1 MKKCLIT
8 GGAGQLAIEFQRF
21 FKKNNIEFLAPNRME
36 LDITDFD
43 KVRDYILNNDI
54 DLVINC
60 AAYNLVDKAEEEK
73 DMAYAINAYAVE
85 NLAKICKEK
94 KIEFVTY
101 STDFVFDGTK
111 KTEYTEEDKINP
123 LSVYGCSKALGERLA
138 LKENKRTFI
147 FRVSWVF
154 GKDGKNFIEQVKT
167 WANTRESIKI
177 ATDQVSSPTSTKDI
191 VDITWK
197 ILNLRNRD
205 YGIYHITGNGE
216 TSRYEQGK
224 YILEKLGYKGEILKG
239 KCLDFT
245 TYDIRPKY
253 SKLSS
258 KKIENILGIKIPSWH
273 SRIDEY
279 LEIDNIYFRNLNGV
293 KNEENE

>member
-1 MKKCLIT
+1 MILIT
-8 GGAGQLAIEFQRF
+8 GGEGQLAKEFQRF
-21 FKKNNIEFLAPNRME
+21 FKKNSIDFLALNRLE

-43 KVRDYILNNDI
+43 KVRDYILKNDI
-54 DLVINC
+54 DLLLNC

-73 DMAYAINAYAVE
+73 DSAYMINAYAVE
-85 NLAKICKEK
+85 NLAKVCREK

-111 KTEYTEEDKINP
+111 DKEYTEDDEINP
-123 LSVYGCSKALGERLA
+123 LSIYGRSKALGEKLA
-138 LKENKRTFI
+138 LEENKKTFI

-154 GKDGKNFIEQVKT
+154 GKEGKNFIEQVKA
-167 WANTRESIKI
+167 WASTRESIKI
-177 ATDQVSSPTSTKDI
+177 AIDQVSAPTSTKDI
-191 VDITWK
+191 VEITWK
-197 ILNLRNRD
+197 ILNLKNRD
-205 YGIYHITGNGE
+205 YGIYHISGNKE

-224 YILEKLGYKGEILKG
+224 YILEKLGYTGKVLEG

-245 TYDIRPKY
+245 SYDIRPKY

-258 KKIENILGIKIPSWH
+258 KKAENILGIKIPSWK

-279 LEIDNIYFRNLNGV
+279 LEIE
-293 KNEENE
+293 K

>member
-1 MKKCLIT
+1 MKKYLIT
-8 GGAGQLAIEFQRF
+8 GGAGQLAKEFQRF
-21 FKKNNIEFLAPNRME
+21 FKKNNIDFLAPNRQE
-36 LDITDFD
+36 LDITDFY

-73 DMAYAINAYAVE
+73 DTAYTINAYAVE
-85 NLAKICKEK
+85 NLAKICREK
-94 KIEFVTY
+94 RIEFVTY
-101 STDFVFDGTK
+101 STDFVFDGAK
-111 KTEYTEEDKINP
+111 GNEYTEEDEINP
-123 LSVYGCSKALGERLA
+123 LSVYGRSKALGERLA
-138 LKENKRTFI
+138 LEENKRTFI

-154 GKDGKNFIEQVKT
+154 GEEGKNFIEQVKT
-167 WANTRESIKI
+167 WASTRESIKI

-197 ILNLRNRD
+197 ILNLRGRD
-205 YGIYHITGNGE
+205 YGIYHITGDGE

-224 YILEKLGYKGEILKG
+224 YILEKLGYKGEILEG

-245 TYDIRPKY
+245 SYDIRPKY

-258 KKIENILGIKIPSWH
+258 KKIEDILGIKMPNWH
-273 SRIDEY
+273 SRVDEY
-279 LEIDNIYFRNLNGV
+279 LKVDS
-293 KNEENE
+293 

>member
-1 MKKCLIT
+1 M
-8 GGAGQLAIEFQRF
+8 F
-21 FKKNNIEFLAPNRME
+21 FKKNSMDFLAPNRLE
-36 LDITDFD
+36 LDIADFD
-43 KVRDYILNNDI
+43 KVRDYILNNEI

-73 DMAYAINAYAVE
+73 DSAYMINAYAVE
-85 NLAKICKEK
+85 NLAKACKEK
-94 KIEFVTY
+94 RIEFITY

-111 KTEYTEEDKINP
+111 DDEYTEEDEINP
-123 LSVYGCSKALGERLA
+123 LSVYGRSKALGERLA
-138 LKENKRTFI
+138 LEENPRTFI

-154 GKDGKNFIEQVKT
+154 GEEGKNFIEQVKA
-167 WANTRESIKI
+167 WASIRESIKI
-177 ATDQVSSPTSTKDI
+177 ATDQISSPTSTKDI

-197 ILNLRNRD
+197 ILNLRDRD
-205 YGIYHITGNGE
+205 YGIYHISGAGE

-224 YILEKLGYKGEILKG
+224 YILEKIGYTGKVLKG

-245 TYDIRPKY
+245 SYDIRPKY

-258 KKIENILGIKIPSWH
+258 KKIENILGIKIPSWR

-279 LEIDNIYFRNLNGV
+279 L
-293 KNEENE
+293 